1 MRASEVADAIVAAL
15 LAWEVP
21 EKYLLPDGPDGF
33 VPADRRLRHIEW
45 IAPGEEGEALRHLTF
60 VVELGDTS
68 FNVGRPRNAEGATT
82 SVDITLTVEMGVGPT
97 PAGQRAR
104 WMMARNL
111 AEDVAQVLT
120 LTEQQA
126 LGYTWHCDMIED
138 LGVDTGQYTYAVRL
152 VGHATHQT
160 PT

>member
-1 MRASEVADAIVAAL
+1 MRASAVADAVVATL

-21 EKYLLPDGPDGF
+21 DQYLLPDGPDSF

-45 IAPGEEGEALRHLTF
+45 IAPGEESEALRHLTF
-60 VVELGDTS
+60 VVELGDTQ
-68 FNVGRPRNAEGATT
+68 FGVGRPRNAESAIT
-82 SVDITLTVEMGVGPT
+82 SVDVTLIVELGVGPT

-104 WMMARNL
+104 SMMARDL

-120 LTEQQA
+120 LSDQQA
-126 LGYTWHCDMIED
+126 LGYAWHCDMIED
-138 LGVDTGQYTYAVRL
+138 LGTDTAQYTYAVRL
-152 VGHATHQT
+152 IGHATHQT